1 MTSATVHMTDDLTFS
16 RIVPGLMRLLE
27 WNLTSAELRDWIRAC
42 LDIGLTTFDHADI
55 YGGFQ
60 CEAVFGSALSLDK
73 SLRDKIQ
80 IVTKCGIQLVAQ
92 NRPDTYIHHYN
103 TTKEYIIWS
112 AENSLKMLR
121 TDYID
126 LLLVHRPDPLMDA
139 DEIASAFVALKQ
151 AGKIRHFG
159 VSNFTTSQ
167 FELVQS
173 RLDFPLITNQVEFS
187 VLQMAPLNDGVFDLC
202 QQRRIAPMAWSS
214 FAGGRIFSGSDDQ
227 AGRVKAKL
235 ESIAEAHH
243 AKIDQI
249 ALAWILKHPV
259 NVLPILGTGKLDRI
273 KSAVESLNIDLTHQE
288 WFSLW
293 EASMGHEVP

>member
-1 MTSATVHMTDDLTFS
+1 MNWGDWGKQLSKQDMIS
-16 RIVPGLMRLLE
+16 LMHRCLE
-27 WNLTSAELRDWIRAC
+27 N
-42 LDIGLTTFDHADI
+42 DITTFDHADI